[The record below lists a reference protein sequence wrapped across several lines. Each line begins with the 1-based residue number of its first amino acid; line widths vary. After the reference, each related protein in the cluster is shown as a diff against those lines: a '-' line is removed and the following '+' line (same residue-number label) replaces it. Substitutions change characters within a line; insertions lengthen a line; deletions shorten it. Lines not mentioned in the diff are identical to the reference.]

1 MKKSSGTG
9 VSWHESNFEDYI
21 TEYAKANELSMN
33 SEEWERALAAAKRLD
48 YTEDR
53 GAQPTMRLVPSEPS
67 FVSRLV
73 ARLLRR
79 SRQQVHLSELDDI
92 QAFLKQVPKAA
103 TMSEISWGPLRN
115 GFGTWVIAILRP
127 GGQQEGS
134 RPTPPRL
141 KDAPEWEQLVA
152 RRLLNGRPLYVRG
165 HLLHD
170 EAGGPGVD
178 YNEVILTAAVGGDFG
193 ANHANWVHR
202 YLIEGILLW
211 AYRNMHSHFGIPT
224 ITEIY
229 YQVVADYY
237 NASLGYNRQPREGT
251 QQLQQIAIAYEE
263 AVERVR
269 AKSVAEGF
277 DAEPTH
283 QQVMVEL
290 TLNSPASLRAAS
302 AASPHLHGAMSAV
315 AAEPGEHWK
324 AVHERI
330 MENQKLWAFEDANV
344 PQALLIRYSWVEDGV
359 LRGPWQET
367 VSIILP
373 TSLAARF
380 KT

>member
-1 MKKSSGTG
+1 MT
-9 VSWHESNFEDYI
+9 
-21 TEYAKANELSMN
+21 
-33 SEEWERALAAAKRLD
+33 
-48 YTEDR
+48 
-53 GAQPTMRLVPSEPS
+53 
-67 FVSRLV
+67 
-73 ARLLRR
+73 RLLRR
-79 SRQQVHLSELDDI
+79 SRQQIHLSELDDI

-103 TMSEISWGPLRN
+103 AMSEISWGPLRN

-141 KDAPEWEQLVA
+141 KDTPGWDLLAS
-152 RRLLNGRPLYVRG
+152 RRQLNGKPLYVRG
-165 HLLHD
+165 HLLHH
-170 EAGGPGVD
+170 EPGGPGVD

-202 YLIEGILLW
+202 YVIEGPLLW
-211 AYRNMHSHFGIPT
+211 AYRTMHSHFGIPT

-229 YQVVADYY
+229 YQVVAD
-237 NASLGYNRQPREGT
+237 YNRQPREGT

-269 AKSVAEGF
+269 ARSVAEDF

-283 QQVMVEL
+283 QQVMSEL
-290 TLNSPASLRAAS
+290 AKEPFSPY
-302 AASPHLHGAMSAV
+302 LHDVCFAV
-315 AAEPGEHWK
+315 AAQNKETWQQVMRKME
-324 AVHERI
+324 
-330 MENQKLWAFEDANV
+330 ENQKLWAFEDANV
-344 PQALLIRYSWVEDGV
+344 PKTLHIRYSWIEHGV

-373 TSLAARF
+373 KTLAARF
-380 KT
+380 EK